1 MGSVI
6 IAIDGACRR
15 NGQPNCVSA
24 GGLFIVELGGSNMHT
39 IISARTLSVSEK
51 ESTNQRGE
59 MLALLEALKYFMYE
73 TNGIGSILTDSEYLF
88 NTMYKEWF
96 KGWKSRGWL
105 TAQGTPVKNL
115 DLWQQIVEVYE
126 QCDDVVFF
134 HIKGHCIPFGKVT
147 AENLLLKDKSGIRL
161 YEEAYRKY
169 DAEAPQPKRLEKL
182 MDAQE
187 LSLKNNG
194 FKLQPE
200 QLRNF
205 VVLNIVVDAVANMAV
220 EDADRKD

>member
-1 MGSVI
+1 MSVI
-6 IAIDGACRR
+6 ISIDGACRR
-15 NGQPNCVSA
+15 NGKPDCVSA
-24 GGLFIVELGGSNMHT
+24 GGLFIVKLGGSKMQT
-39 IISARTLSVSEK
+39 IVSAKTMSVSEK

-59 MLALLEALKYFMYE
+59 MLALLEALKYFKYE

-88 NTMYKEWF
+88 NTMHKEWF

-105 TAQGTPVKNL
+105 TAQGTTVKNL
-115 DLWQQIVEVYE
+115 DLWQKIVEVYE

-147 AENLLLKDKSGIRL
+147 AENLLLKDASGIKL
-161 YEEAYRKY
+161 CEEVYRKY

-194 FKLQPE
+194 FKLQAE
-200 QLRNF
+200 HLRNF
-205 VVLNIVVDAVANMAV
+205 VVLNIVVDAVANKAV
-220 EDADRKD
+220 EEADCKD

>member
-6 IAIDGACRR
+6 ISIDGACRR

-24 GGLFIVELGGSNMHT
+24 GGLFIVELGGRKMQT
-39 IISARTLSVSEK
+39 VVSAKTMSVSEK

-59 MLALLEALKYFMYE
+59 MLALLEALKYIKNE

-96 KGWKSRGWL
+96 KGWESRDWL
-105 TAQGTPVKNL
+105 TAQGTLVKNL
-115 DLWQQIVEVYE
+115 DLWQQIVEVYR

-147 AENLLLKDKSGIRL
+147 AENLLLKDDSGLKL

-182 MDAQE
+182 VEAQE

-200 QLRNF
+200 QLRKF
-205 VVLNIVVDAVANMAV
+205 VVLNIVVDAVANKAV
-220 EDADRKD
+220 EEADRKD